1 MFRTKLY
8 AGVWLLLICS
18 AVSLS
23 AQQAVLAA
31 ANAVV
36 PPVIKFSGVLTDAS
50 SKPMTG
56 TVGVTFSLYKESQSG
71 APLWIETQ
79 NVTLDRAGHY
89 TVLLGSTTSQG
100 LPASPFAAGEARWLG
115 VQVQGQA
122 EQPRVLLMS
131 VPYALKALDAET
143 IGGKPL
149 SALQLA
155 APNGDSSFANS
166 NKAAL
171 ANTITCSSSSACKTG
186 YVPLFASNG
195 GAATVKDSII
205 KESGSTISIAGSE
218 ILTGP
223 IGSLATST
231 SPAVTGSDNSSQ
243 GSVGVS
249 GTSTNGFGVVATG
262 ITGLLGTGEGE
273 DGIGVSASG
282 NLGVYANGNAAG
294 VYGVSTNSTGVI
306 GASTNYIGVYGSGGA
321 TGVTGVSSSGPG
333 VVAQSATAWALDAY
347 GTSTATG
354 VLAGSASGWAAWFN
368 GNVDVDG
375 NLSKAGGSFKIDH
388 PLDPA
393 NKYLYH
399 SFVESP
405 DMMNIY
411 NGNVITDAQ
420 GDAVVPLPEWFETLN
435 RDFRYQLTV
444 IGQFAQAIVASE
456 IADGRFS
463 VKTDKPDVKVSW
475 QVTGIRQDAWANA
488 HRIPVEQE
496 KPEVERGSYLHPE
509 LYGAPEEK
517 GVLWA
522 RDPKAMRQWKEARTK
537 AAASNHKTAS
547 PSP

>member
-306 GASTNYIGVYGSGGA
+306 GTSTNYIGVYGSGS

-333 VVAQSATAWALDAY
+333 VVAQSGTAWALDAY

-496 KPEVERGSYLHPE
+496 KPEVERGFYLHPE

-547 PSP
+547 PTP

>member
-1 MFRTKLY
+1 MSRLKLSLS
-8 AGVWLLLICS
+8 VWLLLICS
-18 AVSLS
+18 AASLF
-23 AQQAVLAA
+23 AQQAALVT

-36 PPVIKFSGVLTDAS
+36 PPVIKFSGVLTDTNN
-50 SKPMTG
+50 KPLTG
-56 TVGVTFSLYKESQSG
+56 TVGVTFSLYQESQGG
-71 APLWIETQ
+71 ASVWVETQ
-79 NVTLDRAGHY
+79 NVTPDKTGHY
-89 TVLLGSTTSQG
+89 SAMLGSASAHG
-100 LPASPFAAGEARWLG
+100 LPASAFASGEARWLG
-115 VQVQGQA
+115 VQAQGQA
-122 EQPRVLLMS
+122 EQPRTMLMS

-155 APNGDSSFANS
+155 LPAGGTQSAQSNAPAV
-166 NKAAL
+166 
-171 ANTITCSSSSACKTG
+171 NTITCSTSSACQTG
-186 YVPLFASNG
+186 HVPLFASNG
-195 GAATVKDSII
+195 GAAKVKDSII
-205 KESGSTISIAGSE
+205 TESGSTLSVAGSAS
-218 ILTGP
+218 LTGP
-223 IGSLATST
+223 ISASATSGSSAAVVGYDNT
-231 SPAVTGSDNSSQ
+231 SGGSA
-243 GSVGVS
+243 GVS
-249 GTSTNGFGVVATG
+249 GTSTNGTGVVATG
-262 ITGLLGTGEGE
+262 ITGLLGTGAGE
-273 DGIGVSASG
+273 DGVGVSASG

-306 GASTNYIGVYGSGGA
+306 GASTNYIGVYGSGA

-333 VVAQSATAWALDAY
+333 VVAQSGTAWALDAY
-347 GTSTATG
+347 STSTATG

-463 VKTDKPDVKVSW
+463 IKTDKPNVKVSW

-496 KPEVERGSYLHPE
+496 KPQVERGFYLHPE

-522 RDPKAMRQWKEARTK
+522 RDPKAMKQWKEARARAGAKGEETPVK
-537 AAASNHKTAS
+537 
-547 PSP
+547 P